1 MGQTGKKIKMAK
13 PLDFKDFLA
22 VDYMPGEDGIIKKAA
37 KKRKQDKNESVKE
50 TTCNCGP
57 DCECNGECNENC
69 NCGPECNNVDEALDM
84 VQRRKRARQM
94 LKYKSK
100 IKIGRERAARRIASS
115 PKLKKRARKKARE
128 AMLKKITRDI
138 PKGELTYA
146 RRQEI
151 EKRLDQ
157 PAAKAKIERLAKK
170 LFPQVRKDEM
180 AKKRAR

>member
-1 MGQTGKKIKMAK
+1 MAK

-57 DCECNGECNENC
+57 DC
-69 NCGPECNNVDEALDM
+69 ECNNVDEALDM

-170 LFPQVRKDEM
+170 LFTQVRKDEM

>member
-1 MGQTGKKIKMAK
+1 MAK

-57 DCECNGECNENC
+57 DC
-69 NCGPECNNVDEALDM
+69 ECNNVDEALDM

-146 RRQEI
+146 RKQEI

>member
-1 MGQTGKKIKMAK
+1 MAK

-57 DCECNGECNENC
+57 DCECNK
-69 NCGPECNNVDEALDM
+69 VDEALDM

-138 PKGELTYA
+138 PKSELTYA

>member
-37 KKRKQDKNESVKE
+37 KKRKQDTPTGNTGESVKE

-57 DCECNGECNENC
+57 DCECNS
-69 NCGPECNNVDEALDM
+69 VDEALDM